1 MTGKLKNINVP
12 VFFVLLGLSVWGYSL
27 QAQDKNAPPVSSG
40 DQLELLV
47 EMIGET
53 EFPSIRA
60 RLLRGMLDGLEGRR
74 NLAPP
79 SGWNAISPTLATSGN
94 ADVRRFS
101 MELSQLFGD
110 TDAIN
115 RALQMIQDQQANID
129 TRRTM
134 LRSLLNQQNSEAS
147 SLLESLLQEP
157 ELIQDAIRGY
167 AIVENDSASAVLL
180 ERYKK
185 MTAAQKRAVVEP
197 LSSRETYAR
206 KLLVA
211 MDDKVIARDDI
222 PAHVAR
228 SLAELLGEAF
238 TAVYGEVRS
247 VAEDR
252 VELIA
257 KYKAIITDEALATAD
272 ASNGRA
278 IFTKTC
284 AACHSLYGIGGKVG
298 PDLTGSNRA
307 NLDYILL
314 NSVAPSFDVPDAYK
328 TVRIITVNGRI
339 VNGVL
344 AEEDDARVILKT
356 AEEARLVISKEDI
369 DERNISPKSMMPDGQ
384 LDKMK
389 PAEVVDLIKYL
400 RTVKQVDL
408 PK

>member
-1 MTGKLKNINVP
+1 MTGKLKNINAP

-79 SGWNAISPTLATSGN
+79 NGWNAISPTLATSGN

-115 RALQMIQDQQANID
+115 RALQMIQDQQADID

-147 SLLESLLQEP
+147 SLLESLMQEP
-157 ELIQDAIRGY
+157 GLIQDAIRGY
-167 AIVENDSASAVLL
+167 AIVENDSASEVLL

-185 MTAAQKRAVVEP
+185 MTAAQKRAVVET

-247 VAEDR
+247 DAEDR

-278 IFTKTC
+278 IFSKTC

>member
-1 MTGKLKNINVP
+1 MTGKLKTINVP

-167 AIVENDSASAVLL
+167 AIVENDSASEVLL

-185 MTAAQKRAVVEP
+185 MTAAQKRAVVET

-278 IFTKTC
+278 IFSKTC

>member
-1 MTGKLKNINVP
+1 MTGKLKNINAP

-115 RALQMIQDQQANID
+115 RALQMIQDKQANID

-147 SLLESLLQEP
+147 SLLESLMQEP
-157 ELIQDAIRGY
+157 GLIQDAIRGY
-167 AIVENDSASAVLL
+167 AIVENDSASEVLL

-185 MTAAQKRAVVEP
+185 MTAAQKRAVVET

-211 MDDKVIARDDI
+211 MNDKVIARDDI

>member
-1 MTGKLKNINVP
+1 MTGKLKTINVP
-12 VFFVLLGLSVWGYSL
+12 AFFVLLGLSVWGCSL

-79 SGWNAISPTLATSGN
+79 NGWNAISPTLATSGN

-115 RALQMIQDQQANID
+115 RALQMIQDQQADID

-147 SLLESLLQEP
+147 SLLESLMQEP
-157 ELIQDAIRGY
+157 GLIQDAIRGY
-167 AIVENDSASAVLL
+167 AIVENDSASEVLL

-185 MTAAQKRAVVEP
+185 MTAAQKRAVVET

-211 MDDKVIARDDI
+211 MNDKVIARDDI

>member
-1 MTGKLKNINVP
+1 MTGKLKTINVP
-12 VFFVLLGLSVWGYSL
+12 AFFVLLGLSVWGYSL

-115 RALQMIQDQQANID
+115 RALQMIQDQRANID

-147 SLLESLLQEP
+147 SLLESLMQEP
-157 ELIQDAIRGY
+157 GLIQDAIRGY
-167 AIVENDSASAVLL
+167 AIVENDSASEVLL

-185 MTAAQKRAVVEP
+185 MTAAQKRAVVET

-211 MDDKVIARDDI
+211 MNDKVIARDDI

-284 AACHSLYGIGGKVG
+284 AACHSLYGEGGKVG

>member
-1 MTGKLKNINVP
+1 MTGKLNNINVP
-12 VFFVLLGLSVWGYSL
+12 VFFVLLGLSVWVYSL

-79 SGWNAISPTLATSGN
+79 NGWNAISPTLATSGN

-147 SLLESLLQEP
+147 SLLESLMQEP
-157 ELIQDAIRGY
+157 GLIQDAIRGY

-185 MTAAQKRAVVEP
+185 MTAAQKRAVVET

-278 IFTKTC
+278 IFSKTC

>member
-1 MTGKLKNINVP
+1 MTGKLKTINVP

-79 SGWNAISPTLATSGN
+79 NGWNAISPTLATSGN

-185 MTAAQKRAVVEP
+185 MTAAQKRAVVET

-278 IFTKTC
+278 IFSKTC

>member
-79 SGWNAISPTLATSGN
+79 NGWNAISPTLATSGN

-115 RALQMIQDQQANID
+115 RALQMIQDQQADID

-147 SLLESLLQEP
+147 SLLESLMQEP
-157 ELIQDAIRGY
+157 RLIQDAIRGY
-167 AIVENDSASAVLL
+167 AIVENDAASEVLL

-185 MTAAQKRAVVEP
+185 MTAAQKRAVVET

-211 MDDKVIARDDI
+211 MNDKVIARDDI

-284 AACHSLYGIGGKVG
+284 AACHSLYGEGGKVG

>member
-1 MTGKLKNINVP
+1 MTGKLNNINVP
-12 VFFVLLGLSVWGYSL
+12 VFFVLLGLSVWVYSL
-27 QAQDKNAPPVSSG
+27 QAQEKNAPPVSSG

-115 RALQMIQDQQANID
+115 RALQMIQDQQADID

-147 SLLESLLQEP
+147 SLLESLMQEP

-185 MTAAQKRAVVEP
+185 MTAAQKRAVVET

-206 KLLVA
+206 KLLAA
-211 MDDKVIARDDI
+211 MNEKVIARDDI

-284 AACHSLYGIGGKVG
+284 AACHSLYGKGGKVG

>member
-12 VFFVLLGLSVWGYSL
+12 VFLLLLGMSVWGYSI
-27 QAQDKNAPPVSSG
+27 QAQDKNAPPVSPG

-79 SGWNAISPTLATSGN
+79 SGWNDISPRLATSGN

-115 RALQMIQDQQANID
+115 RALQMIQDQQADID
-129 TRRTM
+129 TRRSM

-147 SLLESLLQEP
+147 SLLESLMQEP

-185 MTAAQKRAVVEP
+185 MTPAQKRAVVET

-211 MDDKVIARDDI
+211 MKDEVIARDDI

-228 SLAELLGEAF
+228 SLAELLGDAF

-284 AACHSLYGIGGKVG
+284 AACHSLYGEGGKVG

-328 TVRIITVNGRI
+328 TVRIITINGRI

>member
-1 MTGKLKNINVP
+1 MTGKLNNINVP
-12 VFFVLLGLSVWGYSL
+12 VFFVLLGLSVWVYSL
-27 QAQDKNAPPVSSG
+27 QAQEKNAPPVSSG

-180 ERYKK
+180 ERYQK
-185 MTAAQKRAVVEP
+185 MTAAQKRAVVET

-278 IFTKTC
+278 IFTNTC

>member
-1 MTGKLKNINVP
+1 MTGKLNNINVP
-12 VFFVLLGLSVWGYSL
+12 VFFVLLGLSVWVYSL
-27 QAQDKNAPPVSSG
+27 QAQEKNAPPVSSG

-147 SLLESLLQEP
+147 SLLESLMQEP
-157 ELIQDAIRGY
+157 GLIQDAIRGY
-167 AIVENDSASAVLL
+167 AIVENDSASEVLL

-185 MTAAQKRAVVEP
+185 MTAAQKRAVVET

-211 MDDKVIARDDI
+211 MNDKVIARDDI

-384 LDKMK
+384 FDKMK

>member
-1 MTGKLKNINVP
+1 MTGKLNNINVP
-12 VFFVLLGLSVWGYSL
+12 VFFVLLGLSVWVYSL

-60 RLLRGMLDGLEGRR
+60 RLIRGMLDGLEGRR

-185 MTAAQKRAVVEP
+185 MTAAQKRAVVET

-278 IFTKTC
+278 IFSKTC

>member
-1 MTGKLKNINVP
+1 INVP
-12 VFFVLLGLSVWGYSL
+12 VFFVLLGLSVWVYSL
-27 QAQDKNAPPVSSG
+27 QAQEKNAPPVSSG

-79 SGWNAISPTLATSGN
+79 NGWNAISPTLATSGN

-115 RALQMIQDQQANID
+115 RALQMIQDQQADID

-147 SLLESLLQEP
+147 SLLESLMQEP
-157 ELIQDAIRGY
+157 GLIQDAIRGY
-167 AIVENDSASAVLL
+167 AIVENDSASEVLL
-180 ERYKK
+180 ECYKK
-185 MTAAQKRAVVEP
+185 MTAAQKRAVVET

-211 MDDKVIARDDI
+211 MNDKVIARDDI

>member
-1 MTGKLKNINVP
+1 MTGKLKNINAP

-147 SLLESLLQEP
+147 SLLESLMQEP

-185 MTAAQKRAVVEP
+185 MTAAQKRAVVET

-211 MDDKVIARDDI
+211 MNDKVIARDDI

>member
-1 MTGKLKNINVP
+1 MTGKLKNINAP

-79 SGWNAISPTLATSGN
+79 NGWNAISPTLATSGN

-115 RALQMIQDQQANID
+115 RALQMIQDKQANID

-167 AIVENDSASAVLL
+167 AIVENDSASEVLL

-185 MTAAQKRAVVEP
+185 MTAAQKRAVVET

>member
-1 MTGKLKNINVP
+1 MTGKLKTINVP

-185 MTAAQKRAVVEP
+185 MTAAQKRAVVET

-278 IFTKTC
+278 IFSKTC

>member
-1 MTGKLKNINVP
+1 MTGKLKTINVP

-115 RALQMIQDQQANID
+115 RALQMIQDQQADID

-185 MTAAQKRAVVEP
+185 MTAAQKRAVVET

-278 IFTKTC
+278 IFSKTC